1 MHAPAATP
9 ARRAVGAKTV
19 RRGHVPPGEA
29 QRRERGGEVNQ
40 MLKLYTW
47 VVSHLKSEEGAAMV
61 EYGLLVAGIAVLV
74 MAAVWLL
81 GGRIDLLFREVLTKL
96 A

>member
-1 MHAPAATP
+1 
-9 ARRAVGAKTV
+9 
-19 RRGHVPPGEA
+19 
-29 QRRERGGEVNQ
+29 

-74 MAAVWLL
+74 MVTVFLL
-81 GGRIDLLFREVLTKL
+81 GGQINTLFQSVLTKL
-96 A
+96 GGAV